1 MLSLNSYRLYTS
13 FFLVFIT
20 SFYSHSLYY
29 SGFFFEVPQDF
40 ILFCLILFYVFF
52 KDFLKI
58 YLTESEREKCEPMQ
72 AKDQAEGERSRFP
85 AVQGPPHLTHPPKS
99 CHGRW
104 GIFKCKCWT
113 TVLFFFL
120 IEPNLYRPYNSR
132 MSFLGIH
139 SSEMHSCVHHKT
151 NIIHN
156 IQMEITQ
163 NSIKIRMFK

>member
-1 MLSLNSYRLYTS
+1 M
-13 FFLVFIT
+13 VGEA
-20 SFYSHSLYY
+20 YSNVSVEL
-29 SGFFFEVPQDF
+29 Q
-40 ILFCLILFYVFF
+40 C
-52 KDFLKI
+52 
-58 YLTESEREKCEPMQ
+58 C
-72 AKDQAEGERSRFP
+72 
-85 AVQGPPHLTHPPKS
+85 
-99 CHGRW
+99 
-104 GIFKCKCWT
+104 
-113 TVLFFFL
+113 FFFL

>member
-85 AVQGPPHLTHPPKS
+85 AVQGPPPILHIHQNPAMVGEAYSNVSVELQ
-99 CHGRW
+99 C
-104 GIFKCKCWT
+104 C
-113 TVLFFFL
+113 FFF
-120 IEPNLYRPYNSR
+120 
-132 MSFLGIH
+132 
-139 SSEMHSCVHHKT
+139 
-151 NIIHN
+151 
-156 IQMEITQ
+156 
-163 NSIKIRMFK
+163 